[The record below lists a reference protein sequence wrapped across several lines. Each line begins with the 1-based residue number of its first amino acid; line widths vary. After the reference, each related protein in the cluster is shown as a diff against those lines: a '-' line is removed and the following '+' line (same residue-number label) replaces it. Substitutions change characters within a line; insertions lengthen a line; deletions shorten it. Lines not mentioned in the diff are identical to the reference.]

1 MYTDFCSILHRIKCI
16 LSSGKYGNITTMCIT
31 IYFKSVPMTAA
42 LLALVCLKHAA
53 NQCLS
58 SYTTNYFQPSVPEET
73 PCIEQNTLIST
84 LNFKSI
90 FNPLNPKLNP
100 ICYLLALLGAH
111 HFLHV
116 SRIRVKLLTFRLLM
130 SYIYIYIWSTHS

>member
-1 MYTDFCSILHRIKCI
+1 M
-16 LSSGKYGNITTMCIT
+16 M
-31 IYFKSVPMTAA
+31 AA

-90 FNPLNPKLNP
+90 FNVNSVTP
-100 ICYLLALLGAH
+100 
-111 HFLHV
+111 
-116 SRIRVKLLTFRLLM
+116 
-130 SYIYIYIWSTHS
+130 SYIPIIMPISLHMTLLL